1 MDDRWVTVPKQY
13 LVNHYLS
20 SKVLLVSLKQ
30 ISTHSIAKVA
40 REERKSIWY
49 LIGNGGG
56 GLSKVDLTLYHR
68 HHDK

>member
-40 REERKSIWY
+40 REERK
-49 LIGNGGG
+49 GNGGG